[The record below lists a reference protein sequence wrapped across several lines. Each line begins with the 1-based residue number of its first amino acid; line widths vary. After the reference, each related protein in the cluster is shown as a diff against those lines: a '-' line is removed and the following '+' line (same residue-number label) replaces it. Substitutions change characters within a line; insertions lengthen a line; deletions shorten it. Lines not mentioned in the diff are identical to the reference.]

1 MRQLVVLVA
10 GLLLM
15 TGCAALRSVPSTE
28 THIVSFELETV
39 RPSTFA
45 DMKASY
51 SLKPLADKKNIHYGK
66 SWDRELT
73 FHYPDVTELYL
84 FGEVRVKE
92 EPVLPPPAE
101 AIDLRCRIMVDGV
114 LVAENVGHTVWCAHT
129 VTPGRQKRVDSSS

>member
-15 TGCAALRSVPSTE
+15 TGCSALRAVPSTE

-39 RPSTFA
+39 RPSTYA

-51 SLKPLADKKNIHYGK
+51 SLKPLADKRSIHFGS

-73 FHYPDVTELYL
+73 FHYPDVTDLYL
-84 FGEVRVKE
+84 FGEVRIAE
-92 EPVLPPPAE
+92 EPVLPPPAG
-101 AIDLRCRIMVDGV
+101 AIELRCRIKVDGV

-129 VTPGRQKRVDSSS
+129 MTAGRQQRSSS